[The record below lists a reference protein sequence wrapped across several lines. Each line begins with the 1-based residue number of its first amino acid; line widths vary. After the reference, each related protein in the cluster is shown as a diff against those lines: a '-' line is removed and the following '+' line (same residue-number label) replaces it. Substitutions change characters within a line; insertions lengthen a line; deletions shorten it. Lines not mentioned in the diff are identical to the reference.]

1 MIIFFQFFPGQDMVA
16 SPEHRQGVLPP
27 GFLREREVEPV
38 GRWFLSQWDR
48 LHSTRTI
55 SQGYASASSDEDG
68 DDGDD
73 EGIFEDDLEFLRS
86 LDPKETK
93 DQDHYRVLGISK
105 LRTEATDDQ
114 IKKAHRFKV
123 LKHHPDKRRAAGE
136 ETKED
141 DDYFSCITKAFEVL
155 GNPVKRKAFDSVDPT
170 FNDDIPDVLK
180 KDSRDFYSVFGP
192 VFESNSRWSNKT
204 PVPQLGADDSCRQD
218 VDRFYSFWYDFDSWR
233 EFSYLD
239 EEDKEKAGD
248 KWERREID
256 KINKA
261 QRKEKKADETKRI
274 RKLVDNAYNSDPRII
289 RFREEEKNEKL
300 AKKKA
305 KADQAK
311 ARKDEEERIRKE
323 QEEKERKEREALEE
337 IERVKKE
344 KEKKEKEESKKLIK
358 GERKKLRN
366 IAKEQNYFSSDE
378 TEKVTNMA
386 EVEKICE
393 VYTYD
398 QIKALV
404 ADLESNPAGA
414 KKTFFDAINEFNEKL
429 EEERMEAA
437 QMTNK
442 MSEGGKSKFNSEWN
456 TEELQLLIKSV
467 NLFPAGTVNR
477 WEVCAEFINQHS
489 NCQKSAKEVLAKA
502 KEMQSGN
509 FAMSSLKEEVNKM
522 AYENLQKGQ
531 KKEVLDRGVKEQ
543 EASQRLDTP
552 AAMMGV
558 NNSPWSPDEQK
569 LLEQALKTFP
579 ASTPE
584 RWDRIAEAVPNRSK
598 KDCMKRYKELAEV
611 IKAKKAAMAAAA
623 KKS

>member
-1 MIIFFQFFPGQDMVA
+1 MVA

-477 WEVCAEFINQHS
+477 YNCSNKSSTRINIFQRIGMIVIISCFRWEVCAEFINQHS

-522 AYENLQKGQ
+522 AYENLQKGTCITTRCQ
-531 KKEVLDRGVKEQ
+531 
-543 EASQRLDTP
+543 
-552 AAMMGV
+552 
-558 NNSPWSPDEQK
+558 
-569 LLEQALKTFP
+569 
-579 ASTPE
+579 
-584 RWDRIAEAVPNRSK
+584 
-598 KDCMKRYKELAEV
+598 
-611 IKAKKAAMAAAA
+611 
-623 KKS
+623 

>member
-1 MIIFFQFFPGQDMVA
+1 MVA

-38 GRWFLSQWDR
+38 GRWFLNQWDR
-48 LHSTRTI
+48 LHSNRSI
-55 SQGYASASSDEDG
+55 SQGYISDSSD
-68 DDGDD
+68 DDTDDVDD
-73 EGIFEDDLEFLRS
+73 EGMFEDDLDFLRS

-93 DQDHYRVLGISK
+93 DQDHYRVLGMSK
-105 LRTEATDDQ
+105 IRIDATDDQ

-136 ETKED
+136 ETKDD
-141 DDYFSCITKAFEVL
+141 DDYFSCITKAFEIL

-170 FNDDIPDVLK
+170 FVDDIPDAFK
-180 KDSRDFYSVFGP
+180 KDSKDDFFDIFGP
-192 VFESNSRWSNKT
+192 VFERNTRWSTKT
-204 PVPQLGADDSCRQD
+204 PVPLLGSDESSRQE
-218 VDRFYSFWYDFDSWR
+218 VDKFYSFWYDFDSWR

-274 RKLVDNAYNSDPRII
+274 RKLVDNAYNSDPRIV

-311 ARKDEEERIRKE
+311 ARRHEEE
-323 QEEKERKEREALEE
+323 ERKEREALEE
-337 IERVKKE
+337 IERAKKE

-366 IAKEQNYFSSDE
+366 IAKDNNYFSADE
-378 TEKVTNMA
+378 TEKVNNMA

-393 VYTYD
+393 VYTFE
-398 QIKALV
+398 QIKELV
-404 ADLESNPAGA
+404 GDLEKEPKEA
-414 KKTFFDAINEFNEKL
+414 KKTFFDAIKKFNDKM
-429 EEERMEAA
+429 EEERLEAA
-437 QMTNK
+437 QMTSK
-442 MSEGGKSKFNSEWN
+442 GSEGGKGKTLSEWS
-456 TEELQLLIKSV
+456 TDELQLLIKSV

-489 NCQKSAKEVLAKA
+489 SSGKTAKEVLAKA

-509 FAMSSLKEEVNKM
+509 FAMSSLKEEVNKL

-531 KKEVLDRGVKEQ
+531 RKEALDRCSKES
-543 EASQRLDTP
+543 ECSQRLDTP
-552 AAMMGV
+552 AQQMGI
-558 NNSPWSPDEQK
+558 NNTPWSPDEQK

-579 ASTPE
+579 SSTPE

-598 KDCMKRYKELAEV
+598 KDCMKRYKELAET
-611 IKAKKAAMAAAA
+611 IKAKKAALAKAA

>member
-477 WEVCAEFINQHS
+477 YNCSNKSSTRINIFQRIGMIVIICCFRWEVCAEFINQHS

-522 AYENLQKGQ
+522 AYENLQKGTCNTTRCQ
-531 KKEVLDRGVKEQ
+531 
-543 EASQRLDTP
+543 
-552 AAMMGV
+552 
-558 NNSPWSPDEQK
+558 
-569 LLEQALKTFP
+569 
-579 ASTPE
+579 
-584 RWDRIAEAVPNRSK
+584 
-598 KDCMKRYKELAEV
+598 
-611 IKAKKAAMAAAA
+611 
-623 KKS
+623 

>member
-1 MIIFFQFFPGQDMVA
+1 MVA

-38 GRWFLSQWDR
+38 GRWFLNQWDR
-48 LHSTRTI
+48 LHSNRSI
-55 SQGYASASSDEDG
+55 SQGYISESSD
-68 DDGDD
+68 DDSDDIDD
-73 EGIFEDDLEFLRS
+73 ESMFEDDLDFLRS

-93 DQDHYRVLGISK
+93 DQDHYKVLGLSK
-105 LRTEATDDQ
+105 LRITATDDQ

-123 LKHHPDKRRAAGE
+123 LKHHPDKRRAAGGE
-136 ETKED
+136 VKDD
-141 DDYFSCITKAFEVL
+141 DDYFSCITKAFEIL

-170 FNDDIPDVLK
+170 FLDDIPDALK
-180 KDSRDFYSVFGP
+180 KDSKDSFFEAFSP
-192 VFESNSRWSNKT
+192 VFARNARWSNKT
-204 PVPQLGADDSCRQD
+204 PVPLLGSDDSSRQE
-218 VDRFYSFWYDFDSWR
+218 VDKFYSFWYDFDSWR

-274 RKLVDNAYNSDPRII
+274 RKLVDNAYNSDPRIQ
-289 RFREEEKNEKL
+289 RFRDEEKNEKL
-300 AKKKA
+300 ARKKA

-311 ARKDEEERIRKE
+311 ARKDEEERLRKE
-323 QEEKERKEREALEE
+323 QEEKERKEKEAQEE

-344 KEKKEKEESKKLIK
+344 KERKEKEESKKLIK
-358 GERKKLRN
+358 GERKRLRN
-366 IAKEQNYFSSDE
+366 FAKEHNYFTSDE
-378 TEKVTNMA
+378 TEKVSNMA

-393 VYTYD
+393 VYSYE
-398 QIKALV
+398 QIKELNSKLETNSSKAKDIFLSAL
-404 ADLESNPAGA
+404 
-414 KKTFFDAINEFNEKL
+414 KKFNDKL

-437 QMTNK
+437 QMTSK
-442 MSEGGKSKFNSEWN
+442 STEGGKSKSNVEWN

-489 NCQKSAKEVLAKA
+489 SNTKTAKEVLAKA

-509 FAMSSLKEEVNKM
+509 FAMSSLKEEVNKL

-531 KKEVLDRGVKEQ
+531 KKEVIERGTKEQ
-543 EASQRLDTP
+543 AKEASQRLETP
-552 AAMMGV
+552 AEMMGNV
-558 NNSPWSPDEQK
+558 PWSADEQK

-579 ASTPE
+579 SSTPE

-598 KDCMKRYKELAEV
+598 KECMKRYKELAEV

-623 KKS
+623 KK

>member
-1 MIIFFQFFPGQDMVA
+1 MVA

-477 WEVCAEFINQHS
+477 YNCSNKSSTRINIFQRIGMIVIICCFRWEVCAEFINQHS

-522 AYENLQKGQ
+522 AYENLQKGTCNTTRC
-531 KKEVLDRGVKEQ
+531 K
-543 EASQRLDTP
+543 
-552 AAMMGV
+552 
-558 NNSPWSPDEQK
+558 
-569 LLEQALKTFP
+569 
-579 ASTPE
+579 
-584 RWDRIAEAVPNRSK
+584 
-598 KDCMKRYKELAEV
+598 
-611 IKAKKAAMAAAA
+611 
-623 KKS
+623 